1 MVLFD
6 ICATGYGIAFLM
18 LLAVIAYFCGCL
30 NGAVIVSK
38 YILRDDIRTHG
49 SGNAGLTNFYRT
61 FGGKLTAAVL
71 ALDVVKMVVAVL
83 AGVLLAGLWFH
94 GYREAELA
102 LFAKYWTGAFCTL
115 GHMYPCMFGFKG
127 GKGVLSGGTLLFM
140 IGDWRIILVGWG
152 GFLILAALTRW
163 VSLGSIWAGAS
174 FPVSTYF
181 CYGDW
186 VLAALAL
193 VVGGLMVWKHRGNL
207 GRIWKGQERKFSLH
221 HKKERRS

>member
-1 MVLFD
+1 MPDLANMTMS
-6 ICATGYGIAFLM
+6 IGWPAMAGILAA
-18 LLAVIAYFCGCL
+18 LAVFAYLCGCF

-38 YILRDDIRTHG
+38 YVLRDDIRTHG

-61 FGGKLTAAVL
+61 FGGKLTAVVL
-71 ALDVVKMVVAVL
+71 LLDVVKMVVAVAVAWL
-83 AGVLLAGLWFH
+83 VVGAVAP
-94 GYREAELA
+94 ELI
-102 LFAKYWTGAFCTL
+102 LFAKYWAGAFCTV
-115 GHMYPCMFGFKG
+115 GHMYPCMFGFRG

-152 GFLILAALTRW
+152 GFLLLAVLTRW

-174 FPVSTYF
+174 FPVSTWL

-186 VLAALAL
+186 LLVALAL

-207 GRIWKGQERKFSLH
+207 GRILKGQERKFSLH
-221 HKKERRS
+221 RKKDE

>member
-1 MVLFD
+1 MPDLANLTMSVSWP
-6 ICATGYGIAFLM
+6 AMAGILAA
-18 LLAVIAYFCGCL
+18 LAVFAYLCGCS

-61 FGGKLTAAVL
+61 FGGKLTAVVL
-71 ALDVVKMVVAVL
+71 LLDVVKMVVAVAVTWL
-83 AGVLLAGLWFH
+83 AVGAVAPDLT
-94 GYREAELA
+94 
-102 LFAKYWTGAFCTL
+102 LFAKYWAGAFCTV
-115 GHMYPCMFGFKG
+115 GHMYPCMFGFRG

-140 IGDWRIILVGWG
+140 IGDWRIILIGWG
-152 GFLILAALTRW
+152 GFLLLAVLTRW

-174 FPVSTYF
+174 FPVSTWF

-186 VLAALAL
+186 VLVVLAL

-207 GRIWKGQERKFSLH
+207 GRILKGEERKFSLH
-221 HKKERRS
+221 RKKDE